1 MNNVSIKLFVE
12 KIKES
17 QSIDE
22 LIKVENFKI
31 DEVHIGYLY
40 AYHTP
45 VGVHIDTGVSSGTPC
60 FKDILNYSDM
70 YCDHTL
76 HEYLYQSAVD
86 ATDISLESRVE
97 ELLRKTLEQFI
108 VLEPIQKARIV
119 NREKSI
125 L

>member
-1 MNNVSIKLFVE
+1 MNNTSIKLFVD

-22 LIKVENFKI
+22 IIKVENFKI
-31 DEVHIGYLY
+31 DKIHTGYLY

-60 FKDILNYSDM
+60 FKDIANYSDI

-86 ATDISLESRVE
+86 DTNITLESRVE
-97 ELLRKTLEQFI
+97 ELLRRTLEQFI
-108 VLEPIQKARIV
+108 VLEPIQKERMI

>member
-1 MNNVSIKLFVE
+1 MSDVSINLFVD

-17 QSIDE
+17 QSIDK
-22 LIKVENFKI
+22 LINVENFKI
-31 DEVHIGYLY
+31 DEIHTGYLY

-45 VGVHIDTGVSSGTPC
+45 IGVHIDTTVSSGIPC
-60 FKDILNYSDM
+60 FKDFKNYSDM

-108 VLEPIQKARIV
+108 VLEPIQKERIV